1 MAHAHTLGSHATLTW
16 HRPTGTASH
25 LVEKVSHTSPAAAV
39 LVALPAFYGALLIG
53 PVQGLAYNPVEFAG
67 LGALFYIAGV
77 ALAAVDEHI
86 LWVAG
91 VKRPATA
98 YWALLTVL
106 PYLNARTS
114 ALAKESHSG
123 LATQWAAI
131 ATLLGTVLAL
141 GALYFS

>member
-1 MAHAHTLGSHATLTW
+1 
-16 HRPTGTASH
+16 
-25 LVEKVSHTSPAAAV
+25 VSHTSPAAAV

-53 PVQGLAYNPVEFAG
+53 PVQGFVYNPVEFAG

-77 ALAAVDEHI
+77 ALAAVDERT

-141 GALYFS
+141 SALYFS